1 MKTAVDIVVFL
12 AIMFGLLIGWMLM
25 DNDGSLKSPVTWVLF
40 LIGVA
45 IESAIMRALYKD
57 RKN

>member
-1 MKTAVDIVVFL
+1 MKTAANIVAFL
-12 AIMFGLLIGWMLM
+12 AIMFGLLMGWLLM
-25 DNDGSLKSPVTWVLF
+25 DNAGPLKSPVTWVLF